1 MPLNCNKCGEAFD
14 VAELTTYDGGEHLFC
29 EKCCV
34 GLTGAEAGGFDAAKI
49 AKWKDQSGRG
59 NDMSTKKPEQSS
71 WGDRIRAIGDDFGS
85 HGSHALEDRVLEL
98 VQEIAQEADNSKQR
112 AQVAERGN
120 TLIQD
125 ALRVALQSWSGKA
138 LQAPRIEEK
147 ITRETIDY
155 ERTDR
160 MDSGKWVSERTYS
173 EIEMKTLRDAM
184 KALQQ
189 KGKASR

>member
-1 MPLNCNKCGEAFD
+1 M
-14 VAELTTYDGGEHLFC
+14 
-29 EKCCV
+29 
-34 GLTGAEAGGFDAAKI
+34 
-49 AKWKDQSGRG
+49 
-59 NDMSTKKPEQSS
+59 MSTKKPEHSS
-71 WGDRIRAIGDDFGS
+71 WTERTQALIDELLIKMGVNPTNVSWSQKQEGAEVLGDFVQAI
-85 HGSHALEDRVLEL
+85 ALE
-98 VQEIAQEADNSKQR
+98 ADTDKQR
-112 AQVAERGN
+112 AEVAERGN

-138 LQAPRIEEK
+138 LQAARIEEK

-155 ERTDR
+155 ERDDR
-160 MDSGKWVSERTYS
+160 MDSGKWISERTYS